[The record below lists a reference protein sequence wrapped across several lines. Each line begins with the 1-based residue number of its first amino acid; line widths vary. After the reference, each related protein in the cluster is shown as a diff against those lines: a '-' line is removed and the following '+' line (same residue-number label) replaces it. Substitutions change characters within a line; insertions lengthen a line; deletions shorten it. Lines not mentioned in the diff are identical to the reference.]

1 MGEHGLIDC
10 HLHILDPVR
19 FSYHPQAPYHP
30 EGAEIGT
37 LAQLRAV
44 FAAHGVERAL
54 LVQPTSGYFTD
65 NRAMLDAIVQ
75 SGGLWRGIAMVSP
88 DMSAKDL
95 AGLKAQGVVGVACM
109 TAMGAVDVPAWCAM
123 AKRLAD
129 LDMVLDIQFEGE
141 GIFDAL
147 PIIAAS
153 PAQVVIDHCGRP
165 DLSAGIEALAFKALL
180 GLAERDRT
188 AIKISGQHKFAPFPW
203 PFEAADPFIHALVA
217 AFGPDRCVWGSDWP
231 FLRVPERVDYGPLRP
246 LAERYFP
253 TEDARR
259 KVLRETALALFWGEA
274 PEAELAQI

>member
-1 MGEHGLIDC
+1 MPEAGLIDC
-10 HLHILDPVR
+10 HLHILDPAR
-19 FSYHPQAPYHP
+19 FPYHPQAPYHP
-30 EGAEIGT
+30 EGAEVGT

-65 NRAMLDAIVQ
+65 NSALLEAIAQ

-88 DMSAKDL
+88 DMSSEDL
-95 AGLKAQGVVGVACM
+95 AVLKAQGVAGVACM
-109 TAMGAVDVPAWCAM
+109 MAMGPVDVPAWCAM
-123 AKRLAD
+123 ASRLAD
-129 LDMVLDIQFEGE
+129 LDMVLDIQFAGE

-165 DLSAGIEALAFKALL
+165 DLDAGLDAPAFRALL
-180 GLAERDRT
+180 GLAARERT

-203 PFEAADPFIHALVA
+203 PFEAADPFIGALIA
-217 AFGPDRCVWGSDWP
+217 AFGPERCVWGSDWP

-246 LAERYFP
+246 LVERYFP
-253 TEDARR
+253 DETARR
-259 KVLRETALALFWGEA
+259 QVLRDTALQLFWGNSQ
-274 PEAELAQI
+274 L